1 MKKAIFIIGFIFIV
15 FGCKSKL
22 KTRELGAYTY
32 KTSAVSII
40 DSKLLVTSFGQGQ
53 TKKEC
58 LNNAIVNALR
68 DVIFKGVMDGNPNT
82 KQPPVLG
89 KVNAEKTYNEFFNS
103 FTSADGKYLNYAELY
118 DKPISQSYS
127 KKERKLNRVEN
138 MTLEFQIL
146 IDRNG
151 LVKLFNQPDIIKN

>member
-1 MKKAIFIIGFIFIV
+1 MGFIFLL

-32 KTSAVSII
+32 TTKSVSII
-40 DSKLLVTSFGQGQ
+40 DSKLLVTAFGQGK
-53 TKKEC
+53 TKEEC

-68 DVIFKGVMDGNPNT
+68 DITFKGISEGNPNC
-82 KQPPVLG
+82 KQPPILG
-89 KVNAEKTYNEFFNS
+89 KVDTQKNYDVFFNS
-103 FTSADGKYLNYAELY
+103 FTSQTGKYLDYAELY
-118 DKPISQSYS
+118 NKPRSQNYS
-127 KKERKLNRVEN
+127 KKLRKLDRVVN

-151 LVKLFNQPDIIKN
+151 LVKLFNQPDLIKN

>member
-1 MKKAIFIIGFIFIV
+1 MKKIIFLVV
-15 FGCKSKL
+15 FAFLFLGCKSKL

-40 DSKLLVTSFGQGQ
+40 DSKLLVNAYGQGQ

-58 LNNAIVNALR
+58 LNNATINALR
-68 DVIFKGVMDGNPNT
+68 DVIFKGISDGNPNT
-82 KQPPVLG
+82 KQPPILG
-89 KVNAEKTYNEFFNS
+89 KVNAEKTYADFFDS
-103 FTSADGKYLNYAELY
+103 FTSPSGKYLNYAELY

-146 IDRNG
+146 IDRKG
-151 LVKLFNQPDIIKN
+151 LVTLFNQPDIIKN